1 MRTLRN
7 IRRNSG
13 VRAVVEDGKER
24 FYVNDKKWFT
34 SEARALAW
42 LSEHEGEAPASK
54 PAREKTKAEKPP
66 SEAVTMQ
73 RRLAALRKQRDELV
87 VAARSR
93 VKGAKAALA
102 DAEAQIAD
110 LERAFHAAGRAK
122 AEERREKEA
131 EGQLPADLLPT
142 ARHTAV
148 SENRAYPS
156 IEHAYTAAFLRED
169 ERRTLKTKTVGE
181 ARAKRVFK
189 KDDEGNLYTR
199 KKLPKGF
206 DAEGTLYGILRN
218 YFKQSELASAL
229 RATGGKKLVYM
240 SREDVRDADKFGAI
254 DGLFLGGRD
263 NFYGEVLMQV
273 REDIK
278 GKGPTY
284 RLNRSRR

>member
-7 IRRNSG
+7 NKSG
-13 VRAVVEDGKER
+13 VRVVVEDGKER

-34 SEARALAW
+34 TEARALAW
-42 LSEHEGEAPASK
+42 LSEHMGEAPVPKTARGKAASG
-54 PAREKTKAEKPP
+54 KPP
-66 SEAVTMQ
+66 SEAATLQ
-73 RRLAALRKQRDELV
+73 KRLSALRKQRDELV
-87 VAARSR
+87 IATRSR

-102 DAEAQIAD
+102 AAEKEIDA
-110 LERAFHAAGRAK
+110 LESALHAAGKAK
-122 AEERREKEA
+122 AEERREKET
-131 EGQLPADLLPT
+131 EGQLPAALLPT

-148 SENRAYPS
+148 YANRAYPS
-156 IEHAYTAAFLRED
+156 VEHAYTAAFLNDTEL
-169 ERRTLKTKTVGE
+169 RTLKTKTVGE

-199 KKLPKGF
+199 KKLPKDF

-218 YFKQSELASAL
+218 YFKQSELAAAL
-229 RATGGKKLVYM
+229 RATGGKKLVYV

-263 NFYGEVLMQV
+263 NFYGEILTQV

-278 GKGPTY
+278 GKGPTH
-284 RLNRSRR
+284 RLNGLRQ

>member
-13 VRAVVEDGKER
+13 VRAVEQDGKKR
-24 FYVNDKKWFT
+24 FYVNDTKWFT
-34 SEARALAW
+34 TEARALEWMSA
-42 LSEHEGEAPASK
+42 HEGEAPSTK
-54 PAREKTKAEKPP
+54 PAREKPKAEKPQ
-66 SEAVTMQ
+66 SEAGAKQ
-73 RRLAALRKQRDELV
+73 RRLAALRKERDQLV
-87 VAARSR
+87 IAARSR

-102 DAEAQIAD
+102 AAQAEINALEDAI
-110 LERAFHAAGRAK
+110 LAAGKAK

-131 EGQLPADLLPT
+131 ESQLPAALLPT

-148 SENRAYPS
+148 FNNRAYPS
-156 IEHAYTAAFLRED
+156 VEHAYTASFLKDAEL
-169 ERRTLKTKTVGE
+169 RTLKTKTVGE

-199 KKLPKGF
+199 QKLPKGF

-218 YFKQSELASAL
+218 YFKQSELAAAL

-240 SREDVRDADKFGAI
+240 SREDVRDADKFGAL

-263 NFYGEVLMQV
+263 NFYGEILTQV